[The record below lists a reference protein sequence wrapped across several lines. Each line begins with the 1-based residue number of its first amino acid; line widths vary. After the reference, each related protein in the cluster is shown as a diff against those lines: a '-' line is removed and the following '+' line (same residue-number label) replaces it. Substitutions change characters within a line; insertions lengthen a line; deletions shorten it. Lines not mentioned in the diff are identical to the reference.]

1 MGTKNGD
8 GEMVPTPFKE
18 ESKDDDSVR
27 HHHLKDDLISYAN
40 VQFRI

>member
-27 HHHLKDDLISYAN
+27 HRCSN
-40 VQFRI
+40 S